1 MLARPVTVTKDG
13 DRGLMV
19 LRLAATDAG
28 TELAFE
34 IRDPRL
40 EEACATG
47 RVDYRAPLGEIHL
60 RDAAG
65 TEVPRIPG
73 AGNGISFGG
82 NRFGTFG
89 RKALFASVA
98 TDAVMLEVRGEL
110 GDWDVPLELVPIAHG
125 AVVQAKP
132 IDAADERNGVTV
144 RVAAI
149 AQMEDRTVVDVR
161 ATASPSTK
169 AIEIGAWLTNQ
180 GRDAF
185 ALIDEDGRRL
195 EEISM
200 RDRMEMR
207 RISGTTVVIF
217 PRTESPT
224 LTLIVPAVV
233 VQESEGTLE
242 FELPIVAP
250 TDLFFGEHPVR
261 IRYARAVDA
270 LPTMPGEAPQ
280 PGIEVQF
287 GPAVWH
293 DERRVL
299 FSGPVFVDGVYAG
312 HGMTARAEPG
322 VATVTIPLKEPTTA
336 RKVTMREPV
345 LAVRGPWE
353 VHFSAV

>member
-1 MLARPVTVTKDG
+1 MLARPVTVTKDD

-60 RDAAG
+60 RDGAG

-73 AGNGISFGG
+73 PGNGISFGG

-89 RKALFASVA
+89 RKAVFAPIA

-125 AVVQAKP
+125 AVVQATP

-161 ATASPSTK
+161 ATAGPSTK
-169 AIEIGAWLTNQ
+169 SIEIGEWLMSQ

-185 ALIDEDGRRL
+185 ALIDEDGRRM
-195 EEISM
+195 EEVSL
-200 RDRMEMR
+200 RDRMGMKR
-207 RISGTTVVIF
+207 SGKTVVAF
-217 PRTESPT
+217 PRTESRT
-224 LTLIVPAVV
+224 LTLVVPAVV
-233 VQESEGTLE
+233 VQEANGTLE
-242 FELPIVAP
+242 FELPIFAP
-250 TDLFFGEHPVR
+250 TDLFFGDHPVQ
-261 IRYARAVDA
+261 IRYASAVDA
-270 LPTMPGEAPQ
+270 LPTMPGEVPQ

-287 GPAVWH
+287 GPALWH

-299 FSGPVFVDGVYAG
+299 FPGPVFVDGTYAG
-312 HGMTARAEPG
+312 HGMTARAERG
-322 VATVTIPLKEPTTA
+322 VASVNIPLKEPTSA
-336 RKVTMREPV
+336 RRVTMHEPV
-345 LAVRGPWE
+345 VAVRGPWE
-353 VHFSAV
+353 VRFSAV